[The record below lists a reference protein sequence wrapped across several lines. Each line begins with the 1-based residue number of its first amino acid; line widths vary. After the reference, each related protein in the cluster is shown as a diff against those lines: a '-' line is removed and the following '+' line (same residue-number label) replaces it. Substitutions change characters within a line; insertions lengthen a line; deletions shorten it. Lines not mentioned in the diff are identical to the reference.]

1 MMNLP
6 NIKYDKSIGI
16 IGGMGSF
23 ATCDFFYRLVSS
35 FPAEKEWDRPRI
47 LIDNRSTMPSRVRA
61 ILYNENYDL
70 VLSNLVDST
79 EHLLDSGADILV
91 LACNTSHVFLSDI
104 EKKCPKA
111 KGKFVNIIDSLGN
124 DLKQVSDNK
133 FMLLASEGTIE
144 SQIYQSTLSKYGVEI
159 ISPKEDEYHLLRD
172 LIEDVKQNKISKSTG
187 DNFVNLISSSK
198 LKNVIIGCTEF
209 PAIYRMVKDRPELS
223 SYSIF
228 DPLETTIKKIKSLLA
243 K

>member
-1 MMNLP
+1 
-6 NIKYDKSIGI
+6 
-16 IGGMGSF
+16 
-23 ATCDFFYRLVSS
+23 
-35 FPAEKEWDRPRI
+35 
-47 LIDNRSTMPSRVRA
+47 MPSRVRA

-104 EKKCPKA
+104 ERKCPKA

-144 SQIYQSTLSKYGVEI
+144 SQIYQSTLSKYGVEV

-187 DNFVNLISSSK
+187 DNFVNLISSIK

-209 PAIYRMVKDRPELS
+209 PAIYRMVQDRPELS